1 MTINRKMR
9 IVEARIEENF
19 NKYGRCDNLLN
30 VFTST
35 QIHNSKKISIYAPEF
50 PFIGHSITNLAK
62 FQAAY
67 VKSKYSQ
74 RLENNLINETY
85 YEQEINF
92 YHIGNS
98 PHNLEVL
105 DNFMKSRSAK
115 NILILHDTNL
125 TDLIKFA
132 VKNNGLK
139 NVKELFKNQSP
150 RLIKRVLHEITTL
163 DDPTKCSFF
172 IDSIFKMNLRNT
184 KIVIHN
190 SQNLKSFDD
199 LKHDNLSLIELPI
212 GYHYMKPLVP
222 NLSQP
227 IPLIVVGGSHRDS
240 NFSEDMKIMFQ
251 ELSSKIE
258 FRAIFLGGI
267 AKHSLGSLI
276 ELPNIS
282 ILENVSNE
290 NWQIILSR
298 ADISIRVGVGRNGE
312 SSGFLR
318 DSVLRS
324 KCVLGDEGSLELKNF
339 SNYKLLNQNADIKQM
354 SPLILEIL
362 ENDYPID
369 TDQISRNNL
378 EIEQKSLM
386 KYFEYLNDLGSNS

>member
-1 MTINRKMR
+1 MFVSNHSYNGK
-9 IVEARIEENF
+9 N
-19 NKYGRCDNLLN
+19 
-30 VFTST
+30 
-35 QIHNSKKISIYAPEF
+35 ISIFAPDF
-50 PFIGHSITNLAK
+50 SFIGHSITNLAK

-67 VKSKYSQ
+67 FESKHS
-74 RLENNLINETY
+74 RDLEKNLINKTRYKE
-85 YEQEINF
+85 EINF

-105 DNFMKSRSAK
+105 DNFMKSTSAQ
-115 NILILHDTNL
+115 NILIVHDTNL
-125 TDLIKFA
+125 TDLIKFE

-139 NVKELFKNQSP
+139 NVKEIFKNQSP
-150 RLIKRVLHEITTL
+150 RLIKRVIHESGTL
-163 DDPTKCSFF
+163 DVATKCSFF
-172 IDSIFKMNLRNT
+172 IDSILKMNLRNT

-190 SQNLKSFDD
+190 SQNLKSFDEN
-199 LKHDNLSLIELPI
+199 KNDNLSLIELPI
-212 GYHYMKPLVP
+212 GFHYMKPLAQ

-240 NFSEDMKIMFQ
+240 KFSEDVKIMLQ

-267 AKHSLGSLI
+267 AQHSLGSLS
-276 ELPNIS
+276 ELPNVS

-298 ADISIRVGVGRNGE
+298 ADISIRVAVGRNGE

-324 KCVLGDEGSLELKNF
+324 KCVLGDEDSLELKNF

-354 SPLILEIL
+354 SPFILELL
-362 ENDYPID
+362 ENDYPRDI
-369 TDQISRNNL
+369 DQISRNNL

-386 KYFEYLNDLGSNS
+386 KYFEFLNELAMNS